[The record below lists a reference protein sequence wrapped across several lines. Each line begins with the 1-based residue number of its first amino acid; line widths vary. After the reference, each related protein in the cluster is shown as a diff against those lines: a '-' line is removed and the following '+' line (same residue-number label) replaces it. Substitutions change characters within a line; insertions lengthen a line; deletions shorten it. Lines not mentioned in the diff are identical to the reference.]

1 MDGEMISINLLNG
14 DQLIFILL
22 LGVNLSDILFKLQK
36 NQFQYQTE
44 KEQKGKSRD
53 PWTMES
59 RRSEGKGISRAMKIV
74 W

>member
-1 MDGEMISINLLNG
+1 MISINLLNG

-53 PWTMES
+53 PWNLAGP
-59 RRSEGKGISRAMKIV
+59 EGKGISRAMKIV